1 MCNREE
7 SPIANIFREL
17 AARDQIS
24 EFEVL
29 RQIETAIQAGMQ
41 NPDPN
46 IRAQWEKVPRTGTI
60 PTPEELI
67 FYIVQQ
73 IAEGKDM
80 PEMQQYFM

>member
-17 AARDQIS
+17 AARDQTS

-29 RQIETAIQAGMQ
+29 KQIETAIQAGMQ

-46 IRAQWEKVPRTGTI
+46 IRAQWEKIPRTGTI